1 MDSSITHEKAAKICS
16 DWLAKIF
23 RSWSTEV
30 KIEVIANSAFNCVWR
45 EDHLDGSPI
54 NAIDDCIAW
63 LRHIYWNDEE
73 YPYKGKC
80 DPKKPV
86 LQFSFYDDSESS
98 VSSTE
103 SSTSTTVTT
112 TSSFSQNPRLYY
124 DDELEMLEDLL
135 TEMTKEPINVEVS
148 MELVSLNSID
158 LADSSM
164 DTTTVLFFSWNGR
177 SFMSTIIQ
185 HYLLIRKIFSDP
197 RLSWNRTEYGN
208 TQRIVVDPDLIWTP
222 PIEIVNLDHYGNYG
236 IVKAT
241 LLRLLYSCF
250 R

>member
-1 MDSSITHEKAAKICS
+1 LDSSITDEKAAQICS

-23 RSWSTEV
+23 RSWSSEV
-30 KIEVIANSAFNCVWR
+30 KLEVIANSAFNCIWR

-103 SSTSTTVTT
+103 SSTSTSTTATT
-112 TSSFSQNPRLYY
+112 TSSFSQYSRLYY

-135 TEMTKEPINVEVS
+135 TAMTKEPISVEVS

-164 DTTTVLFFSWNGR
+164 DTTIVLFFSWNGL
-177 SFMSTIIQ
+177 STIIQ
-185 HYLLIRKIFSDP
+185 HNLLISKIFFRPATVLESH
-197 RLSWNRTEYGN
+197 
-208 TQRIVVDPDLIWTP
+208 RIRK
-222 PIEIVNLDHYGNYG
+222 HAAHRRG
-236 IVKAT
+236 
-241 LLRLLYSCF
+241 S
-250 R
+250 